1 MSNFNYN
8 SRIEKLKSRYNPD
21 KLQVVENRVL
31 GETQGL
37 FGDTQKYVR
46 MAMMAVD
53 SDFPSLQLAAV
64 NSLRIS

>member
-37 FGDTQKYVR
+37 FGDTQKYVS
-46 MAMMAVD
+46 MA
-53 SDFPSLQLAAV
+53 FRP
-64 NSLRIS
+64 RGIK